1 MGCCPSAPKN
11 AMNLDD
17 VLDDE
22 DAAGAKIS
30 KKEKRKQDK
39 KRLNNAPDSASFSEE
54 PMEPEERDMKLRTK
68 QKRTLRAKMNAAIAG
83 RMASSKPKSHA
94 QQLHTDA
101 ALDPTLQ
108 TSDQLQ
114 SAAFEAFLR
123 WEDKVQRAAQ
133 DILKHPMR
141 AKVPRKPDPRKP
153 DPVGSMFTLIAMEE
167 QTRNT
172 SFVTVMQTQHALFQ
186 VRLVQGKGLRDYG
199 LLCDTVINKLS
210 LRLPAIPKQKDPKQ
224 DIAPLVSAYT
234 SAIAQHRDLA
244 KAARPDGFVT

>member
-1 MGCCPSAPKN
+1 M
-11 AMNLDD
+11 
-17 VLDDE
+17 
-22 DAAGAKIS
+22 AAQAAAEAEAAAAAAAEAEARAKAEAEAA
-30 KKEKRKQDK
+30 KARAAAEAQ
-39 KRLNNAPDSASFSEE
+39 AHA
-54 PMEPEERDMKLRTK
+54 
-68 QKRTLRAKMNAAIAG
+68 AKMNAAIAG

-210 LRLPAIPKQKDPKQ
+210 LRLPTIPKQKDPKQ